1 MSMQIIPS
9 FLFYCYVSVITPGP
23 ANLCSLS
30 AALQK
35 GKKAALMQWTGLF
48 TGFFLISMCAV
59 FVSYFLGSALN
70 KYTGYLSFVGAAYLT
85 YLAIRS
91 LLQTYTASERKSEL
105 EEGGFFKSFATGLLV
120 QLTNVKVMVFCMT
133 VLASYVLPY
142 SRDFRHILLTG
153 LFLPFTGPAANL
165 VWLFAGLSLQRLFL
179 NHRKLVSAV
188 MAVSLLLCAVS
199 LVLSGIRA
207 IP

>member
-1 MSMQIIPS
+1 
-9 FLFYCYVSVITPGP
+9 
-23 ANLCSLS
+23 
-30 AALQK
+30 
-35 GKKAALMQWTGLF
+35 MQWTGLF

-120 QLTNVKVMVFCMT
+120 QLTNVKVMVPTPATSAISCLQAFFFR
-133 VLASYVLPY
+133 SPGLPQTW
-142 SRDFRHILLTG
+142 SG
-153 LFLPFTGPAANL
+153 FLR
-165 VWLFAGLSLQRLFL
+165 V
-179 NHRKLVSAV
+179 
-188 MAVSLLLCAVS
+188 
-199 LVLSGIRA
+199 
-207 IP
+207 